1 MQVEMKIDEN
11 CKDPKIIIVADKM
24 TDEIGALVQSL
35 SASYPNVIAGFSG
48 DEVRLLEES
57 EIVRIYAASQK
68 VYAQTANREYIL
80 RPRLYELE
88 ERLNKR
94 LFVRISNSEI
104 VNLKKV
110 VRLDL
115 SMNGTICVEL
125 NNHTTAY
132 VSRRYVTK
140 IKQTLGI

>member
-1 MQVEMKIDEN
+1 MQVEVKIDKN
-11 CKDPKIIIVADKM
+11 CKDPKIVIVTDKM
-24 TDEIGALVQSL
+24 TDEIGVLVQSL

-48 DEVRLLEES
+48 NEVRLLEES
-57 EIVRIYAASQK
+57 EIVRIYAANQK
-68 VYAQTANREYIL
+68 VYAQTENRDYIL

-88 ERLNKR
+88 ERLDKR

-104 VNLKKV
+104 VNLKKI

-115 SMNGTICVEL
+115 SISGTICVEL
-125 NNHTTAY
+125 NNQTNAY

-140 IKQTLGI
+140 IKQALGI

>member
-1 MQVEMKIDEN
+1 MQVEVKIDEN
-11 CKDPKIIIVADKM
+11 CKDPKIIIVTNKM

-35 SASYPNVIAGFSG
+35 SASYLNVIAGFSG

-57 EIVRIYAASQK
+57 EIVRIYAANQK
-68 VYAQTANREYIL
+68 VYARTANREYIL

-104 VNLKKV
+104 VNLKKII
-110 VRLDL
+110 RLDL
-115 SMNGTICVEL
+115 SMSGTICVEL
-125 NNHTTAY
+125 NNQTTAY

-140 IKQTLGI
+140 IKQSLGI

>member
-1 MQVEMKIDEN
+1 MQVEVKIDEN
-11 CKDPKIIIVADKM
+11 CKDPKIIIVTDKM
-24 TDEIGALVQSL
+24 TDEIGVLVQSL

-48 DEVRLLEES
+48 DEVNLLEES
-57 EIVRIYAASQK
+57 EIVRIYAANQK

-104 VNLKKV
+104 VNLKKI

-115 SMNGTICVEL
+115 SMSGTICVEL
-125 NNHTTAY
+125 NNKTITY

-140 IKQTLGI
+140 IKQSLGI

>member
-1 MQVEMKIDEN
+1 MQVEVKIDEN

-35 SASYPNVIAGFSG
+35 STSYPNVIAGFSG

-57 EIVRIYAASQK
+57 EIVRIYAANQK
-68 VYAQTANREYIL
+68 VYAQTANSEYIL

-88 ERLNKR
+88 ERLTKR

-104 VNLKKV
+104 VNLKKYCSDV
-110 VRLDL
+110 FWVCSLALHWASL
-115 SMNGTICVEL
+115 SQSSFL
-125 NNHTTAY
+125 P
-132 VSRRYVTK
+132 
-140 IKQTLGI
+140 

>member
-1 MQVEMKIDEN
+1 M
-11 CKDPKIIIVADKM
+11 
-24 TDEIGALVQSL
+24 QSL

-48 DEVRLLEES
+48 NEVRLLEES
-57 EIVRIYAASQK
+57 EIVRIYAANQK
-68 VYAQTANREYIL
+68 VYVQTANCEYIL

-88 ERLNKR
+88 ERLDKR

-104 VNLKKV
+104 VNLKKI

-115 SMNGTICVEL
+115 SMSGTICVEL
-125 NNHTTAY
+125 NNKTITY

-140 IKQTLGI
+140 IKQSLGI

>member
-1 MQVEMKIDEN
+1 MQVEVKIDEN

-35 SASYPNVIAGFSG
+35 STSYPNVIAGFSG

-80 RPRLYELE
+80 
-88 ERLNKR
+88 
-94 LFVRISNSEI
+94 S
-104 VNLKKV
+104 
-110 VRLDL
+110 
-115 SMNGTICVEL
+115 
-125 NNHTTAY
+125 
-132 VSRRYVTK
+132 
-140 IKQTLGI
+140 LGI

>member
-1 MQVEMKIDEN
+1 MQVEVKIDEN
-11 CKDPKIIIVADKM
+11 CKDPKIIIVANKM

-35 SASYPNVIAGFSG
+35 STSYPNVIAGFYG

-57 EIVRIYAASQK
+57 EIVRIYAANQK

-80 RPRLYELE
+80 RPRLYELD

-104 VNLKKV
+104 VNMKKI

-115 SMNGTICVEL
+115 SMSGTICVEL
-125 NNHTTAY
+125 SNRTTTY

-140 IKQTLGI
+140 IKQALGI

>member
-1 MQVEMKIDEN
+1 MQVEVKIDEN
-11 CKDPKIIIVADKM
+11 CKDPKIIIVTDKM
-24 TDEIGALVQSL
+24 TDEIGVLVQSL

-48 DEVRLLEES
+48 DEVNLLEES
-57 EIVRIYAASQK
+57 EIVRIYAANQK

-88 ERLNKR
+88 ERLDKR

-104 VNLKKV
+104 VNLKKI

-115 SMNGTICVEL
+115 SMSGTICVEL
-125 NNHTTAY
+125 NNKTITY

-140 IKQTLGI
+140 IKQSLGI

>member
-1 MQVEMKIDEN
+1 MQVEVKIDEN
-11 CKDPKIIIVADKM
+11 CKDPKIIIVTNKM

-35 SASYPNVIAGFSG
+35 SASYLNVIAGFSG

-57 EIVRIYAASQK
+57 EIVRIYAANQK
-68 VYAQTANREYIL
+68 VYAQTANREYLL

-104 VNLKKV
+104 VNLKKI

-115 SMNGTICVEL
+115 SMSGTICVEL
-125 NNHTTAY
+125 SNKTITY

-140 IKQTLGI
+140 IKQALGI

>member
-1 MQVEMKIDEN
+1 MQVEVKIDKN
-11 CKDPKIIIVADKM
+11 CKDPKIIIVTDKM
-24 TDEIGALVQSL
+24 TDEIGVLVQSL

-48 DEVRLLEES
+48 NEVRLLEES
-57 EIVRIYAASQK
+57 EIVRIYAANQK
-68 VYAQTANREYIL
+68 VYVQTANCEYIL

-88 ERLNKR
+88 ERLDKR

-104 VNLKKV
+104 VNLKKI

-115 SMNGTICVEL
+115 SMSGTICVEL
-125 NNHTTAY
+125 NNKTITY

-140 IKQTLGI
+140 IKQSLGI

>member
-1 MQVEMKIDEN
+1 M
-11 CKDPKIIIVADKM
+11 
-24 TDEIGALVQSL
+24 SL
-35 SASYPNVIAGFSG
+35 RDFPG

-88 ERLNKR
+88 EQLNKR

-104 VNLKKV
+104 VNLKKI

-140 IKQTLGI
+140 TNNH